1 MTDPKETQRIGI
13 FGGSFDPIHQGHLIV
28 AESFRES
35 MSLDSVVF
43 LPAYVSPFKTETIP
57 TSDKHRVEM
66 LRLAIGGNGSF
77 RLDDREIKRGGISY
91 TVDSLRAMHEERP
104 GTEFFM
110 LVGSDSLVGFDRWRE
125 PEAVLS
131 LAQLVV
137 AHRGGWGG
145 GIAWED
151 LARVAS
157 PGQLT
162 AVQSRILDVPQIE
175 IASRDLR
182 RRVREG
188 RTIRYLVPAAVEAY
202 IREHCL
208 WV

>member
-35 MSLDSVVF
+35 MDLDSVVF

-66 LRLAIGGNGSF
+66 LRLAICGNSSF
-77 RLDDREIKRGGISY
+77 RLDDREIKRGGVSY
-91 TVDSLRAMHEERP
+91 TVDSLRAMREEWP
-104 GTEFFM
+104 GAEFFM

-131 LAQLVV
+131 LAHLVV
-137 AHRGGWGG
+137 AHRGGWGS
-145 GIAWED
+145 IAWED

-157 PGQLT
+157 PSQL
-162 AVQSRILDVPQIE
+162 ANMQSRVLDVPQIE

-188 RTIRYLVPAAVEAY
+188 RTIRYMVPAAVEAY
-202 IREHCL
+202 IREHGL
-208 WV
+208 WA

>member
-1 MTDPKETQRIGI
+1 
-13 FGGSFDPIHQGHLIV
+13 
-28 AESFRES
+28 
-35 MSLDSVVF
+35 
-43 LPAYVSPFKTETIP
+43 
-57 TSDKHRVEM
+57 M

-104 GTEFFM
+104 GAEFFM

-137 AHRGGWGG
+137 AHRGGWGN
-145 GIAWED
+145 IAWED

-157 PGQLT
+157 TGQLT

-188 RTIRYLVPAAVEAY
+188 RSIRYMVPAAVEAY
-202 IREHCL
+202 ILEHGL